1 MKVVKLKRPHHK
13 TSIEPASS
21 RIDECKH
28 YVSKKNADTVVTC
41 SCWYRELV
49 VIFTNI
55 SRRLP
60 EAFTKLSRTRVE
72 AESSNSRTK
81 HLFSRS
87 RPEEPTKKSQEGI
100 CLFGYLFALWL
111 IHRFHRHSTNS
122 NGFSYSNKNTLPH

>member
-1 MKVVKLKRPHHK
+1 MKRPHHK

-72 AESSNSRTK
+72 AESNNSRTK

-87 RPEEPTKKSQEGI
+87 RPEGCLILDYPYKKRI
-100 CLFGYLFALWL
+100 VKRLNTYNDKKINGYIL
-111 IHRFHRHSTNS
+111 
-122 NGFSYSNKNTLPH
+122 TLHFLHTCISLQFRSLVFY

>member
-60 EAFTKLSRTRVE
+60 EAFTKLSRSFPE
-72 AESSNSRTK
+72 QESKPSRTT
-81 HLFSRS
+81 
-87 RPEEPTKKSQEGI
+87 PEQNTCFPEADPKDV
-100 CLFGYLFALWL
+100 LL
-111 IHRFHRHSTNS
+111 
-122 NGFSYSNKNTLPH
+122 SYT